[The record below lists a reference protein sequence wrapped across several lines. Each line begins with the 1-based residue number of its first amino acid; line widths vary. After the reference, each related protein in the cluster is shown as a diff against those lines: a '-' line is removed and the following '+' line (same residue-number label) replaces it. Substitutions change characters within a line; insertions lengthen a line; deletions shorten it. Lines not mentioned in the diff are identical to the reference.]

1 MAVAIQLWKLFEIMK
16 IYKLKLK
23 KIFLPRRKREVVKI
37 FSNTNKIDRVLKL
50 QLNKKNKLRQIIK
63 SSVLWEKFLNAR

>member
-50 QLNKKNKLRQIIK
+50 QLNKNGFLQIHI
-63 SSVLWEKFLNAR
+63 SS